1 MKHVELSD
9 IEMRIGGP
17 EPPAKQPTTLSHRTS
32 NSNMP
37 ILFHLKSMR
46 KSKFFFGSSNSRF

>member
-17 EPPAKQPTTLSHRTS
+17 EPPSKQPTTLSHRTS

-46 KSKFFFGSSNSRF
+46 KSKFFIWLIKF